1 MRGLSPEALG
11 RKARGLGTTDARS
24 LLPALCVGELRIESE
39 RDSEHHR
46 TLCTE
51 DRLVKSTAEGG
62 SKLTVV
68 ATGQA
73 SNAGQS
79 VGTTAPE
86 TLARQGH
93 RGSAPDKE
101 SAAPGWPRLL
111 SLAEAARY
119 LGVSPW
125 TARELV
131 NAGSIPVTSI
141 PRPQTARMHRRH
153 PVHDSLRRLLIDRC
167 DLDRL
172 VETWK
177 VSG

>member
-1 MRGLSPEALG
+1 MN
-11 RKARGLGTTDARS
+11 
-24 LLPALCVGELRIESE
+24 
-39 RDSEHHR
+39 
-46 TLCTE
+46 
-51 DRLVKSTAEGG
+51 DRG
-62 SKLTVV
+62 SKSSVV
-68 ATGQA
+68 LSGQ
-73 SNAGQS
+73 
-79 VGTTAPE
+79 
-86 TLARQGH
+86 TLHDGH
-93 RGSAPDKE
+93 SRGSAPDRT

-111 SLAEAARY
+111 SLEEAARY
-119 LGVSPW
+119 IGVSPW

-141 PRPQTARMHRRH
+141 PRPQTARMHRRQ